1 MSKNDIKYKNIL
13 GKYGI
18 LGGRPVAFK
27 SPKAMREKMLEFL
40 ERCESRKKT
49 VVLKAGVTA
58 EVDNPAPVTI
68 EDFCAFAGITKTTL
82 YTYQVK
88 DDYKDLIEQFKQIVE
103 AYWVRQCAEGNPGNK
118 ADFVLKNA
126 FGNAWKESS
135 DVVMTV
141 KQALVGYEGDDCG
154 DSQSNNSEA
163 I

>member
-1 MSKNDIKYKNIL
+1 MQ
-13 GKYGI
+13 
-18 LGGRPVAFK
+18 R
-27 SPKAMREKMLEFL
+27 
-40 ERCESRKKT
+40 
-49 VVLKAGVTA
+49 
-58 EVDNPAPVTI
+58 
-68 EDFCAFAGITKTTL
+68 TKTTL
-82 YTYQVK
+82 YTYQAK
-88 DDYKDLIEQFKQIVE
+88 DDYKDLIEQFKQVVE